1 MDLGLPEQAF
11 VTRLTLEQ
19 VAMCNADDIEVIDLK
34 MHSSCILEQ
43 VSCNLCQSTLSCL
56 ACFLNFMI
64 FRQLMQS
71 TQKSKTSI
79 TYLSV
84 FFRVWCEEQRA
95 CI

>member
-43 VSCNLCQSTLSCL
+43 VSCNLCQRTLSCV

-64 FRQLMQS
+64 FQLINAIHAE
-71 TQKSKTSI
+71 KRDLDYI
-79 TYLSV
+79 
-84 FFRVWCEEQRA
+84 F
-95 CI
+95 